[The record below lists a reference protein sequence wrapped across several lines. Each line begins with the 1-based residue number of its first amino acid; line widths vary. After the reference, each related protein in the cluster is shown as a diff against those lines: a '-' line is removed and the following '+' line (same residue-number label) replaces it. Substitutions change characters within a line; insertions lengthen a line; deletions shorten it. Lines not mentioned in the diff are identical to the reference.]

1 MPARPRIIWLI
12 LSRFWMPVGVGSA
25 LEEDAEVALDDV
37 VVLFD
42 IMWEVAEVEV
52 DVEEG
57 VGVGVGVGIGIECVE

>member
-1 MPARPRIIWLI
+1 
-12 LSRFWMPVGVGSA
+12 MPVGVGSA